1 MPNRFLAL
9 SLSCTLFFFSCV
21 AHASSCNPNESDAGE
36 IDIAFK
42 QESKCAKQAIKQA
55 EALVKAASQ
64 SEAMGEAARMCSN
77 LHAALM
83 QLAQYK
89 VGEWRAE
96 YSGISENVDED
107 FDALLPTFM
116 RTQCKQKITLFRH
129 LATQGNAWGMY
140 QLGQAYAKGDGVTQ
154 DDATAQDW
162 YKQSALHEYTAA
174 YLALGSLNI
183 DGIAFPPNYAE
194 AFDWYLKAAQQGDA
208 MAQFLVGKLYYQGK
222 GVARNVDEAEAWLI
236 KSAAQDHAGA
246 KAQLAA
252 MADAGEI
259 KKPFFGW

>member
-1 MPNRFLAL
+1 MFNRLFPL
-9 SLSCTLFFFSCV
+9 SLAFTLIFFSGV
-21 AHASSCNPNESDAGE
+21 SHASSCNPNEIDDGDA
-36 IDIAFK
+36 DIAFK

-55 EALVKAASQ
+55 VELVKAANQ
-64 SEAMGEAARMCSN
+64 SEAMGEAPRMCSN

-89 VGEWRAE
+89 VGAWRAE
-96 YSGISENVDED
+96 YSRISQQIDED

-116 RTQCKQKITLFRH
+116 RTQCKQKVALFRH
-129 LATQGNAWGMY
+129 LATQDNAWAMY
-140 QLGQAYAKGDGVTQ
+140 QLGQAYAKGDGVKQ
-154 DDATAQDW
+154 DDTAAQDW
-162 YKQSALHEYTAA
+162 YKQSALHEYTDA

-194 AFDWYLKAAQQGDA
+194 AFEWYMKAAQQGDA
-208 MAQFLVGKLYYQGK
+208 TAQFFIGGMYYQGK
-222 GVARNVDEAEAWLI
+222 GITRDVGEAEAWYI

-246 KAQLAA
+246 KAKLAA

-259 KKPFFGW
+259 NKPFFGW

>member
-1 MPNRFLAL
+1 MPNRFLAS
-9 SLSCTLFFFSCV
+9 SLICTLFFFPCV
-21 AHASSCNPNESDAGE
+21 AHASSCNPNESNKGKVST
-36 IDIAFK
+36 AFK
-42 QESKCAKQAIKQA
+42 QESNCAQQAMQQA
-55 EALVKAASQ
+55 EELVKAASQ
-64 SEAMGEAARMCSN
+64 SEAMGEAAHMCSN

-96 YSGISENVDED
+96 YSGISERVDEN

-129 LATQGNAWGMY
+129 LATQSNAWGMY

-162 YKQSALHEYTAA
+162 YKQSALLEYTPA
-174 YLALGSLNI
+174 YLALGSLNL
-183 DGIAFPPNYAE
+183 DGMAFPPNYAE
-194 AFDWYLKAAQQGDA
+194 AFEWYLKAAQQGDA
-208 MAQFLVGKLYYQGK
+208 TAQFLVGRLYYQGK
-222 GVARNVDEAEAWLI
+222 GVTRNVKEAEAWLI

-246 KAQLAA
+246 KAQLAT